1 MNDSPPSELENYT
14 ILIVDDFLD
23 TLNLL
28 YKVLTEAGY
37 QVRKAIT
44 GNMALM
50 GVRSYPPDL
59 ILLDIKLPDMDGY
72 ELCRQLK
79 SDEQTKHIPVIFVS
93 ALGESMDKVKA
104 FAVGGVDYMT
114 KPIQTSEVLAR
125 VKNQLSL
132 QDAQNKIR
140 QMNDTLEIKIRQ
152 RTAELEA
159 EIEQRE
165 KIQRQLEKIN
175 RELEAQIKERQAIQQ
190 QLLHIASHDPL
201 TGLPNRVWFMNRL
214 IVTLNRLKK
223 EPDYAFAVLFLDCD
237 HFKVVNDSLGHLAG
251 DRLLVAVARRLQQ
264 VLDASHKLLSRF
276 GGDEFAI
283 LVDQIRG
290 VEDAIQIAQKILATL
305 TWPFH
310 LDGREMFIN
319 ASIGIVLGS
328 VNYEEP
334 EYILRDA
341 DTAMYKAK
349 NRGRGRYQ
357 VFDQDMH
364 SVVKKRFELENDLRI
379 AIENKEFVVYYQ
391 PIVDLQVGEIRGFEA
406 LVRWC
411 HPKRG
416 MISPADFIPLAE
428 ETGLIVPIGLWVLE
442 VACKQL
448 RRWTDLMVSQELPSL
463 PLKMSVN
470 LSVKQFTQANL
481 IDQIDQ
487 ILVNTPLF
495 GPQLKLEITES
506 AIMDNPQVANR
517 ILQQLKERKIQLS
530 IDDFGTGYSSLSYL
544 HRFPVDTLKID
555 RSFVKRVGEAGQNT
569 EIIKAIIDLAH
580 HLQMNSIAEGIET
593 EEQLSL
599 MRDLG
604 CEFGQG
610 FLFAKP
616 LPADEA
622 TVLLYN
628 NPHW

>member
-1 MNDSPPSELENYT
+1 
-14 ILIVDDFLD
+14 
-23 TLNLL
+23 
-28 YKVLTEAGY
+28 
-37 QVRKAIT
+37 
-44 GNMALM
+44 
-50 GVRSYPPDL
+50 
-59 ILLDIKLPDMDGY
+59 MDGY
-72 ELCRQLK
+72 ELCRHLK

-104 FAVGGVDYMT
+104 FTVGGVDYIT

-140 QMNDTLEIKIRQ
+140 QMNDNLEIKILQ

-165 KIQRQLEKIN
+165 KMQRQLEKIN
-175 RELEAQIKERQAIQQ
+175 RELEAQIKERQSIQQ

-251 DRLLVAVARRLQQ
+251 DRLLVAVSRRLQQ
-264 VLDASHKLLSRF
+264 VLDPSHKLLSRF

-290 VEDAIQIAQKILATL
+290 IEDTIQIAQKILATL

-310 LDGREMFIN
+310 LDGREIFIN

-328 VNYEEP
+328 VHYEEP

-364 SVVKKRFELENDLRI
+364 SAVKKRFELENDLRI

-406 LVRWC
+406 LVRWF

-428 ETGLIVPIGLWVLE
+428 ETGLIVTIGLWVLE
-442 VACKQL
+442 VSCKQL
-448 RRWTDLMVSQELPSL
+448 KQWTDLMVSQELPSL
-463 PLKMSVN
+463 PLKISVN

-555 RSFVKRVGEAGQNT
+555 RSFVQRVGEAGQNT

-580 HLQMNSIAEGIET
+580 HLQMNSVAEGIET
-593 EEQLSL
+593 QEQLSL

-604 CEFGQG
+604 CEYGQG
-610 FLFAKP
+610 FLFAKA
-616 LPADEA
+616 LPVDEA
-622 TVLLYN
+622 TAILYK

>member
-1 MNDSPPSELENYT
+1 MNDSPPEELVNYT

-28 YKVLTEAGY
+28 YTVLTEAGY
-37 QVRKAIT
+37 QVHKAIT

-50 GVRSYPPDL
+50 GVQAYPPDL

-72 ELCRQLK
+72 ELCRHLK

-104 FAVGGVDYMT
+104 FTVGGVDYIT

-140 QMNDTLEIKIRQ
+140 QMNDNLEIKILQ

-165 KIQRQLEKIN
+165 KMQRQLEKIN
-175 RELEAQIKERQAIQQ
+175 RELEAQIKERQSIQQ

-251 DRLLVAVARRLQQ
+251 DRLLVAVSRRLQQ
-264 VLDASHKLLSRF
+264 VLDPSHKLLSRF

-290 VEDAIQIAQKILATL
+290 IEDTIQIAQKILATL

-310 LDGREMFIN
+310 LDGREIFIN

-328 VNYEEP
+328 VHYEEP

-364 SVVKKRFELENDLRI
+364 SAVKKRFELENDLRI

-406 LVRWC
+406 LVRWF

-428 ETGLIVPIGLWVLE
+428 ETGLIVTIGLWVLE
-442 VACKQL
+442 VSCKQL
-448 RRWTDLMVSQELPSL
+448 KQWTDLMVSQELPSL
-463 PLKMSVN
+463 PLKISVN

-555 RSFVKRVGEAGQNT
+555 RSFVQRVGEAGQNT

-580 HLQMNSIAEGIET
+580 HLQMNSVAEGIET
-593 EEQLSL
+593 QEQLSL

-604 CEFGQG
+604 CEYGQG
-610 FLFAKP
+610 FLFAKA
-616 LPADEA
+616 LPVDEA
-622 TVLLYN
+622 TAILYK